1 MIGFLVWSPLAQAT
15 EPANVTFKKRKISI
29 GSQKLTVE
37 VAETSE
43 QLERGLMFR
52 ESLADGTGML
62 FIFPNEAYRSFWMKN
77 TYVDLTIGYF
87 DKNRRLF
94 ETLDMKASTAVQ
106 TQFPTY
112 PSRKPAQYALEV
124 PQGWLK
130 KRRVKIGDS
139 FKFD

>member
-1 MIGFLVWSPLAQAT
+1 MIGFLALSPLAR
-15 EPANVTFKKRKISI
+15 ANEAASVTFKKRKISL

-37 VAETSE
+37 VAETPA

-52 ESLADGTGML
+52 ESLAGGTGML

-87 DKNRRLF
+87 DKHRRLF
-94 ETLDMKASTAVQ
+94 ETLDMKASSAVQ

-124 PQGWLK
+124 PQGWFK
-130 KRRVKIGDS
+130 THSVKIGDS